1 MKKFISFI
9 LTGAL
14 IYACIFAFFG
24 CGRNETDI
32 YTVMD
37 KLCLH
42 YSENFEQTAKH
53 TLISGET
60 APAGYVKWSAEKFG
74 RLYTGLYEAPACFPL
89 ITAYAIRL
97 PSDESGFEIH
107 AVRCQNR
114 SDTDEVAALLQK
126 RIKKISSSEIK
137 EYAPESFEMYYAGS
151 EIFIYRDT
159 VYLLATPDNAAAKKL
174 IRKYS

>member
-1 MKKFISFI
+1 MKKAVSII
-9 LTGAL
+9 IAGAL
-14 IYACIFAFFG
+14 LIACLG

-32 YTVMD
+32 YAVMD
-37 KLCLH
+37 KLCIY
-42 YSENFEQTAKH
+42 YSENSGQTSKY

-60 APAGYVKWSAEKFG
+60 APAGYAEWSAEKFG
-74 RLYTGLYEAPACFPL
+74 RLYTGLYEKPACFAL

-114 SDTDEVAALLQK
+114 SDTDEVSALLQK

-137 EYAPESFEMYYAGS
+137 EYAPESFEMYYSGS
-151 EIFIYRDT
+151 EIFVYRDT

>member
-1 MKKFISFI
+1 MKKAVSII
-9 LTGAL
+9 IAGAL
-14 IYACIFAFFG
+14 LIACLG

-37 KLCLH
+37 KLCLY
-42 YSENFEQTAKH
+42 YSENAEQTSKY

-60 APAGYVKWSAEKFG
+60 APAGYVKWGAEKFG
-74 RLYTGLYEAPACFPL
+74 RLYTGLYEAPACFAI

-114 SDTDEVAALLQK
+114 SDTDEVAVLLQK

>member
-1 MKKFISFI
+1 MKKFISII
-9 LTGAL
+9 LSGAL
-14 IYACIFAFFG
+14 IYTALFVLVG

-32 YTVMD
+32 YTVMNR
-37 KLCLH
+37 LCLY
-42 YSENFEQTAKH
+42 YSESSEQTSKY
-53 TLISGET
+53 TLISGKT
-60 APAGYVKWSAEKFG
+60 APEGYVEWGADKFG

-137 EYAPESFEMYYAGS
+137 EHAPESFEMYYAGS
-151 EIFIYRDT
+151 EIFVFHDT
-159 VYLLATPDNAAAKKL
+159 VYLLATPDNSAAKKL
-174 IRKYS
+174 IRRYS